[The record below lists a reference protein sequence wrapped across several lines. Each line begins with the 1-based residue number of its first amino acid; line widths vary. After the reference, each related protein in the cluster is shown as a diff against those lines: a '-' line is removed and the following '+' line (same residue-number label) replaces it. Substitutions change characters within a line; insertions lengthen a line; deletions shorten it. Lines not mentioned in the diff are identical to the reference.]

1 LNRRPILFA
10 AGIVTLVISI
20 LAVTM
25 WLAGIAP
32 TLDMPLSVR
41 QGHRLASIGRILIP
55 FLFILPPC
63 GAWLVYR
70 AVRGSRVLIGLSIA
84 ITSVPVTWLAGFI
97 LFAAGERIWI
107 NLALSLTQ

>member
-1 LNRRPILFA
+1 MLTNRRPILFA

-25 WLAGIAP
+25 WLAGMAP
-32 TLDMPLSVR
+32 TLDMPLSAR
-41 QGHRLASIGRILIP
+41 QGHRLAGIGRILIP

-70 AVRGSRVLIGLSIA
+70 AVRGSRVLIGGSIA
-84 ITSVPVTWLAGFI
+84 ITSGPAPRLPSFI
-97 LFAAGERIWI
+97 LFAALVG
-107 NLALSLTQ
+107 